1 MQDLSHIQ
9 LRSIVLLEK
18 NTLQSWG
25 TLSEQKEAS
34 FLPGQLCTWLD
45 LCVLHKDKSARFQP
59 C

>member
-34 FLPGQLCTWLD
+34 FLPGQLCT
-45 LCVLHKDKSARFQP
+45 
-59 C
+59 